1 MVAVQL
7 TEDKQ
12 HLWTGDSAGILR
24 VWDTTTLKLRHEV
37 ELGKRINAM
46 VLAAGNMWIG
56 LADSIQIRD
65 QNDVSDLICE
75 IESAPTYNLC
85 VVGDQVWV
93 GDAGKLIIYD
103 VDAFMGE
110 PVDVGALPVC
120 LTAVG
125 DAVWGACADRKIRVW
140 RNDVRPCFSAALQEL
155 VLTWPCRRAHL
166 SLSWMH
172 STTAAA
178 STLFLRST
186 EWSGVEQ
193 PMGLSRSGTLR
204 YDA

>member
-1 MVAVQL
+1 MQL

-12 HLWTGDSAGILR
+12 SLWTGDSAGILR

-56 LADSIQIRD
+56 LADCIQIRD
-65 QNDVSDLICE
+65 QNDVTELVCE
-75 IESAPTYNLC
+75 IENAPTYNLC
-85 VVGDQVWV
+85 VVNEQVWV

-120 LTAVG
+120 LTTVG
-125 DAVWGACADRKIRVW
+125 DCVWGACADRKIRVW
-140 RNDVRPCFSAALQEL
+140 RNDVSAIEEADGFFDESAL
-155 VLTWPCRRAHL
+155 LT
-166 SLSWMH
+166 M
-172 STTAAA
+172 
-178 STLFLRST
+178 
-186 EWSGVEQ
+186 V
-193 PMGLSRSGTLR
+193 
-204 YDA
+204 